1 MKKLITLL
9 FFVVLTITGFSQ
21 GFFKPVDSG
30 MFKNADGV
38 KTLAVTQKWE
48 FRPAI
53 AITAV
58 QLNWNKLTKQFDA
71 SAFNQAGVGVGY
83 HHFVELAD
91 GTPFN
96 NFGFNGILLLG
107 ADDILNPTT
116 PTIAFAVTGNFLQ
129 YVQLGTLYNFTNKSF
144 GILTGVN
151 LRF

>member
-9 FFVVLTITGFSQ
+9 FFVILTITGFSQ
-21 GFFKPVDSG
+21 GFFKPVDSE
-30 MFKNADGV
+30 MFKNDKGIRV
-38 KTLAVTQKWE
+38 LAVTQKWE

-53 AITAV
+53 TISAV
-58 QLNWNKLTKQFDA
+58 QLNWNKGTKQFDA
-71 SAFNQAGVGVGY
+71 SAFNSAGIGVGY
-83 HHFVELAD
+83 QHFVELAD

-107 ADDILNPTT
+107 ADDILNPTV
-116 PTIAFAVTGNFLQ
+116 PTISFAVTGSFLQ

-151 LRF
+151 LKF